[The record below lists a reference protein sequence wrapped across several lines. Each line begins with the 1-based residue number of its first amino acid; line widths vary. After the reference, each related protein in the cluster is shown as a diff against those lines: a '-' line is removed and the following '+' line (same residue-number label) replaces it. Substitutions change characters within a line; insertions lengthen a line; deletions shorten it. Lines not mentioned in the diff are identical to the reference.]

1 MVKKMELV
9 QIDKQVF
16 GRVLD
21 LITNLKEIARIYHA
35 DNHKDLK
42 EALGVYNEIEEEL
55 CKIFHTNIEYDF
67 DELLTSVGLI
77 KHGEA

>member
-1 MVKKMELV
+1 MEVLQVNKK
-9 QIDKQVF
+9 IF
-16 GRVLD
+16 SRVLD

-42 EALGVYNEIEEEL
+42 EALAVYNEIEEEL
-55 CKIFHTNIEYDF
+55 CKIFNTDTEYDF

-77 KHGEA
+77 RHGEA

>member
-1 MVKKMELV
+1 MMEVL

-42 EALGVYNEIEEEL
+42 DALDVYSEIEAEL
-55 CKIFHTNIEYDF
+55 CKIFYANVEYNF
-67 DELLTSVGLI
+67 DELLTSVGLT
-77 KHGEA
+77 KHGDA

>member
-1 MVKKMELV
+1 MEVLQVNKK
-9 QIDKQVF
+9 IF
-16 GRVLD
+16 SRVLD

-42 EALGVYNEIEEEL
+42 EALAVYNEIEAEL
-55 CKIFHTNIEYDF
+55 CKIFNTDTEYDF

-77 KHGEA
+77 RHGEA

>member
-42 EALGVYNEIEEEL
+42 EALEVYNEIEEEL

>member
-21 LITNLKEIARIYHA
+21 LISNLKEIARIYHA
-35 DNHKDLK
+35 DNLKDLK
-42 EALGVYNEIEEEL
+42 EALEVYNEIEEEL
-55 CKIFHTNIEYDF
+55 CKIFQTNIEYDF